1 MKTLNTQMEE
11 THQSS
16 IRINT
21 NKTAQAARDR
31 SCDLHLDKDVLDMT
45 SKAQSIKLK
54 K

>member
-21 NKTAQAARDR
+21 NKTAQAARDQGLGAYAAVVQR
-31 SCDLHLDKDVLDMT
+31 
-45 SKAQSIKLK
+45 
-54 K
+54 